1 MFKFKEGL
9 KLIYIQIKKNL
20 VTHKQYSTCYQNV
33 YPIME
38 NVNIGLH
45 SLRSASGCAAVAVYE
60 QCWKKHGRWASD
72 LSEDRHVKDRVKK
85 HTFRFPKYGNMIT
98 NKRQSDCIFW
108 FILFSGT

>member
-9 KLIYIQIKKNL
+9 KLIYIQIKKNNL

-45 SLRSASGCAAVAVYE
+45 SLRSAPGCAAVAVYE

-72 LSEDRHVKDRVKK
+72 LSEDRHVKYSVENTPSVSQNLK
-85 HTFRFPKYGNMIT
+85 I
-98 NKRQSDCIFW
+98 
-108 FILFSGT
+108 